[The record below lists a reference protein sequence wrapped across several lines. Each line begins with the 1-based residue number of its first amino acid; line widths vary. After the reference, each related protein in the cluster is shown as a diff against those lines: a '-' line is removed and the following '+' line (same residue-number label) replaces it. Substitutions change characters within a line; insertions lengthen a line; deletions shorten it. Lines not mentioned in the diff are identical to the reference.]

1 MVFGVQL
8 AGTAADGAALAVLM
22 ESSIGSALAE
32 SPWSLAIEID
42 GAGSV
47 LVSPEMPAAWAEPL
61 ALRGLDVVT
70 LTEVDGALVG
80 APLRDGHAGLRWGR
94 WRWRAAPRLLEA
106 LRPRRIAGE
115 PLAEE
120 ALFVMRPDSPG
131 PRRLLERLLL
141 LERGDAQVC
150 SFVGVDAAEH
160 GCFAVRVKA
169 PPMYLLMAARDGE
182 DDIAVYARAGGS
194 PLWVAWSYEHPLAGA
209 AAAALGRVGQVA
221 LCDGEGAWLR
231 TDAQWRVRGIHDAV
245 APELVAGAVALRSV
259 EPDLRFRVR
268 LRLAPGPICDAE
280 LWLLS
285 PGQLLELEPLIDAC
299 TADELGRLTV
309 GRLTGDCGTVYLL
322 RERVRPGAARMAV
335 RVSDTLGVPG
345 YAQVAGADNLY
356 IPSGRRLVPLLRRDD
371 LRALLGL
378 ERAHTVVIT
387 EDRDGP
393 KVVTIAEVDEA
404 PLQRWIDYVATD
416 RRLELDRLLERS
428 VFEFPEVSIAWPELQ
443 RAAPERAPREARA
456 AKVLTKPPARIEV
469 VTAELSVDAEQ
480 AAQLRALR
488 ERAREL
494 ERVVIAG
501 GCEDIAVWRELG
513 EVKLALGEE
522 DEAADCWQLA
532 LLHGGPPYA
541 LVDAERL
548 VLAMRGAGAGA
559 GISDD
564 ALIELVVADRRTPA
578 DSGRLAAMLVARLA
592 AGRPPPDEV
601 MQLALPVFLDPRLP
615 VPRRLAWT
623 VLAGWHHHAR
633 DRLGVTRAKEALLGG
648 INVRGLSELHDLPRF
663 VRYALTREGEEAE
676 TEAAEARGDRLQQ
689 GQLLALEALW
699 HDVYAAG
706 LPDLDARANYLRLIF
721 AVGFARLGAR
731 SLAQE
736 LVAPIE
742 LELDVHEVPNRAL
755 FRLYMARLAHEGSG
769 GTSEVWAEEVARAL
783 AGQREAK
790 HRAAVQW
797 LQRRSLWLRVEADE
811 ALVGRPTRY
820 ELPQGLDVGGL
831 AEQLARELAP
841 GSGNFDFILAE
852 AVDLCLRRALA
863 SGSEAVVAEVLASA
877 EPGLEGIQ
885 ILSHR
890 AEAIAACIHGA
901 ACLGDDALLG
911 RLLDGLVAIVRSPQ
925 LASAQELTRA
935 VERGLVALRRF
946 GGIEPARGLLEAL
959 AGVHAQTA
967 SDRVRLLATV
977 ASGFVQLGED
987 RSADALLDQLCDEV
1001 LAGGFDYV
1009 TRAQAGMAVAGALR
1023 HWPNV
1028 ARIERFRRFLAGLD
1042 VFRDTFTAGRYY
1054 ETHRILILEA
1064 VVDSLADSKTRHSD
1078 RVQGFLDHEEHALR
1092 RRIVRDWGEL
1102 CGR

>member
-1 MVFGVQL
+1 MSFGVQL
-8 AGTAADGAALAVLM
+8 AGTAADGAALTMLV
-22 ESSIGSALAE
+22 ESTFASALAE
-32 SPWSLAIEID
+32 AAWSVALEVDGPGCVLMSPAIAD
-42 GAGSV
+42 
-47 LVSPEMPAAWAEPL
+47 AWAEPL
-61 ALRGLDVVT
+61 ALRGICVVT
-70 LTEVDGALVG
+70 VAEVDGALVG
-80 APLRDGHAGLRWGR
+80 TPLRAGQGGFRWR
-94 WRWRAAPRLLEA
+94 RYRWRAAPRLIEA

-115 PLAEE
+115 PIVEE
-120 ALFVMRPDSPG
+120 ALFVMRPASPG

-150 SFVGVDAAEH
+150 SFVGVDASDS

-182 DDIAVYARAGGS
+182 DEIAVYARDGGS

-209 AAAALGRVGQVA
+209 AAAALGRAGQVA
-221 LCDGEGAWLR
+221 LCDADGAWLR
-231 TDAQWRVRGIHDAV
+231 TGGEWRMRGIHDAV
-245 APELVAGAVALRSV
+245 APELVAGALALRSV
-259 EPDLRFRVR
+259 EPELRFRVR
-268 LRLAPGPICDAE
+268 LRLAPGPLTDAE

-285 PGQLLELEPLIDAC
+285 PQQLLELEPLIEAC

-309 GRLTGDCGTVYLL
+309 ARLTGDEGTVYLL

-335 RVSDTLGVPG
+335 RVSDTLGVAG

-393 KVVTIAEVDEA
+393 RVVTVVDVDEA

-428 VFEFPEVSIAWPELQ
+428 VFEFPEVTIAWPEVQ
-443 RAAPERAPREARA
+443 RVTPERPQREPRAPRVVPKPAPRVEA
-456 AKVLTKPPARIEV
+456 
-469 VTAELSVDAEQ
+469 SVDAESTVDVEQ
-480 AAQLRALR
+480 VARLRALR
-488 ERAREL
+488 ARAREL
-494 ERVVIAG
+494 ERVVSAG
-501 GCEDIAVWRELG
+501 GCEEVEVWRELA
-513 EVKLALGEE
+513 EVKSTLGED

-532 LLHGGPPYA
+532 LLHAGPPYD
-541 LVDAERL
+541 LGDAERL
-548 VLAMRGAGAGA
+548 VAATQRSREPVV
-559 GISDD
+559 SDD
-564 ALIELVVADRRTPA
+564 ALTELVVADRRSPA
-578 DSGRLAAMLVARLA
+578 ESGRLAAMLVMRLA

-601 MQLALPVFLDPRLP
+601 MQLALPVFLEPRLP
-615 VPRRLAWT
+615 VPRRLAWA

-648 INVRGLSELHDLPRF
+648 INERGLSELHDLPRF
-663 VRYALTREGEEAE
+663 VRYALTREGEDGEGEAE
-676 TEAAEARGDRLQQ
+676 GRVDRLQQ

-699 HDVYAAG
+699 HEAYSAG
-706 LPDLDARANYLRLIF
+706 LPDLDARAAFMRLIF

-731 SLAQE
+731 GLANE
-736 LVAPIE
+736 LVAPLE
-742 LELDVHEVPNRAL
+742 LELDVHEIPNRSL

-769 GTSEVWAEEVARAL
+769 GSPEVWAGEVARSLEAVREPR
-783 AGQREAK
+783 QRQ
-790 HRAAVQW
+790 AVQW
-797 LQRRSLWLRVEADE
+797 LQRRSLWLRTAADE
-811 ALVGRPTRY
+811 TLVGRTIRY
-820 ELPQGLDVGGL
+820 ELPEGLDVGGL

-841 GSGNFDFILAE
+841 GSGNFDYVIAE
-852 AVDLCLRRALA
+852 AVELCLRRALA
-863 SGSEAVVAEVLASA
+863 SGSDAVVADVLASA
-877 EPGLEGIQ
+877 EPGLAWIT

-901 ACLGDDALLG
+901 ASLGDDALLG
-911 RLLDGLVAIVRSPQ
+911 RLLDGLVAIARSPK
-925 LASAQELTRA
+925 LASAQELARA
-935 VERGLVALRRF
+935 VERGMVALRRF
-946 GGIEPARGLLEAL
+946 GGIEPARALLEAL
-959 AGVHAQTA
+959 SGVQAQTSA
-967 SDRVRLLATV
+967 DRIRLLSTV
-977 ASGFVQLGED
+977 ASGFMQLGEE
-987 RSADALLDQLCDEV
+987 RAADALLDQLCDEV

-1009 TRAQAGMAVAGALR
+1009 ARAQAGMAVASSLR

-1028 ARIERFRRFLAGLD
+1028 ARVERFRRFLARLD
-1042 VFRDTFTAGRYY
+1042 VFRDTFTASRYY

-1092 RRIVRDWGEL
+1092 RRIVSDWGDL

>member
-1 MVFGVQL
+1 MGFGVFL
-8 AGTAADGAALAVLM
+8 AGTAADGAALAVLV
-22 ESSIGSALAE
+22 ESTFASTLVEAAWSVALE
-32 SPWSLAIEID
+32 VD
-42 GAGSV
+42 GPGSV
-47 LVSPEMPAAWAEPL
+47 LVSPAIADAWAEPL
-61 ALRGLDVVT
+61 ALRGIDIVE
-70 LTEVDGALVG
+70 LTEVEGALVG
-80 APLRDGHAGLRWGR
+80 TPLRAGHAGFRWPR
-94 WRWRAAPRLLEA
+94 VRWRAAPRLIEA

-115 PLAEE
+115 PIVEE

-150 SFVGVDAAEH
+150 SFVGVDAADS

-182 DDIAVYARAGGS
+182 DDIVVYARSGGS
-194 PLWVAWSYEHPLAGA
+194 PLWVAWSYEHPLLGA

-221 LCDGEGAWLR
+221 LCDGDGAWLR
-231 TDAQWRVRGIHDAV
+231 TGAEWRMRGIHDAV
-245 APELVAGAVALRSV
+245 APELVAEAVALRSV

-268 LRLAPGPICDAE
+268 LRLAPGPLTDAE

-285 PGQLLELEPLIDAC
+285 PEQLLELEPLIEAC

-309 GRLTGDCGTVYLL
+309 ARLTGEEGTVYLL

-335 RVSDTLGVPG
+335 RVSDTLGVAG

-371 LRALLGL
+371 LRVLLGL

-393 KVVTIAEVDEA
+393 RVVTIVDVDEA

-428 VFEFPEVSIAWPELQ
+428 VFEFPEVTIAWPEVQ
-443 RAAPERAPREARA
+443 RTAPERPQRETRA
-456 AKVLTKPPARIEV
+456 SRAVPKPPARVETQV
-469 VTAELSVDAEQ
+469 NAESSVDAEQ

-488 ERAREL
+488 SRAREL

-501 GCEDIAVWRELG
+501 GCEEVEVWRELA
-513 EVKLALGEE
+513 EVKATLAED
-522 DEAADCWQLA
+522 DEAADCLQLA
-532 LLHGGPPYA
+532 LLHAGPPYD
-541 LVDAERL
+541 LGDAERL
-548 VLAMRGAGAGA
+548 VGVMRGPAVV
-559 GISDD
+559 SDD
-564 ALIELVVADRRTPA
+564 ALTELVVADRRSPA
-578 DSGRLAAMLVARLA
+578 ESGRLAAMLVMRLA

-601 MQLALPVFLDPRLP
+601 MQLALPVFLEPRLP

-633 DRLGVTRAKEALLGG
+633 DRLGVTRAKEAVLGG
-648 INVRGLSELHDLPRF
+648 INERGLSELHDLPRF
-663 VRYALTREGEEAE
+663 VRYALTREGEEGDGD
-676 TEAAEARGDRLQQ
+676 TPEARGDRLQQ

-699 HDVYAAG
+699 HDACSAG
-706 LPDLDARANYLRLIF
+706 LPELDARAGFLRLVF

-731 SLAQE
+731 GLAQE

-769 GTSEVWAEEVARAL
+769 GSPEVWAGEVARSL
-783 AGQREAK
+783 EGVRDAK
-790 HRAAVQW
+790 HRQAVQW
-797 LQRRSLWLRVEADE
+797 LQRRSLWLRTAADE
-811 ALVGRPTRY
+811 TLVGRTTRY
-820 ELPQGLDVGGL
+820 VLPEGLDVGGL

-841 GSGNFDFILAE
+841 GSGNFDYVIAE

-863 SGSEAVVAEVLASA
+863 SGSDAVVAEVLASA
-877 EPGLEGIQ
+877 EPGLEGIS

-901 ACLGDDALLG
+901 ACLGDDGLLG
-911 RLLDGLVAIVRSPQ
+911 RLLDGLVAIARSPK
-925 LASAQELTRA
+925 LASAQELARA
-935 VERGLVALRRF
+935 VERGMVALRRF
-946 GGIEPARGLLEAL
+946 GGVEPARALLEAL
-959 AGVHAQTA
+959 AGVHAQT
-967 SDRVRLLATV
+967 STDRIRLLSTV
-977 ASGFVQLGED
+977 ASGLMQLGEE
-987 RSADALLDQLCDEV
+987 RAADALLDQLCDEV

-1009 TRAQAGMAVAGALR
+1009 ARAQAGMAVAGTLR

-1028 ARIERFRRFLAGLD
+1028 ARVERFRRFLAGLD
-1042 VFRDTFTAGRYY
+1042 VFRDTFTAGRFY

-1092 RRIVRDWGEL
+1092 RRIVSDWGDL